1 MTSTFIT
8 PNRNAVGFFDRALTR
23 APRVAAVLLAAAWA
37 SAPSEAVAQSEP
49 RSVNAVTISSPAA
62 GDTFKRGETITV
74 TVNFN
79 RDINNQA
86 SCGWANPL
94 RLEVQIGS
102 TTRNFRCPGGNAI
115 YGRDHPFSYV
125 VQAGDLDA
133 DGISIAAGAIVGGTW
148 WAPGLNPISTDLG
161 AHAITNSANHK
172 VDGGGIEDDEAP
184 ARPAEV
190 TGVRVSPRDAALHV
204 SWSAAGGEVSQ
215 YRVDAADTSGKLARR
230 VYTDADVFEALVDRL
245 VNGVE
250 YTVTVTALT
259 SHPDV
264 EGPAS
269 EPRTAAPGAPAAPVP
284 AVPAAWLGVQAVL
297 LLWCRRRRGRM
308 PRPRPRAGGRRAMP
322 AAGGQ

>member
-1 MTSTFIT
+1 MTSTFVP
-8 PNRNAVGFFDRALTR
+8 PNRNAVGFFDVALTR
-23 APRVAAVLLAAAWA
+23 ALRAAAVLLAAAWA
-37 SAPSEAVAQSEP
+37 SAPSEAAAQSEP
-49 RSVNAVTISSPAA
+49 RSINAVTISSPAA

-74 TVNFN
+74 TVNWN
-79 RDINNQA
+79 RDINNQN

-102 TTRNFRCPGGNAI
+102 TIRNFRCPTGGIAI

-172 VDGGGIEDDEAP
+172 VDGTIEPVP

-190 TGVRVSPRDAALHV
+190 TGVRVSPRDAALRV

-245 VNGVE
+245 ANGVE

-269 EPRTAAPGAPAAPVP
+269 EPRTATPGAPAAPVP
-284 AVPAAWLGVQAVL
+284 AVPAVWLGVQAAL
-297 LLWCRRRRGRM
+297 LLWCRRNRGRM
-308 PRPRPRAGGRRAMP
+308 PRPRAGARGRA
-322 AAGGQ
+322 